1 MNKPELIDK
10 MTFKLGRLPRNE
22 IENAFDAILELIA
35 KALAQ
40 GERVE
45 FRGFGSFNL
54 KHMKARMSR
63 NPKTGKPAPLAAKVK
78 IHFKPGKEMRKGINE
93 GMGTQS

>member
-1 MNKPELIDK
+1 MNKPDLIDK
-10 MTFKLGRLPRNE
+10 CTYKLGTVDRNTVE
-22 IENAFDAILELIA
+22 IAFDAILELIA

-45 FRGFGSFNL
+45 FRGFGSFQL
-54 KHMKARMSR
+54 KQMKARISR

-78 IHFKPGKEMRKGINE
+78 IHFKPGREMRKRINE
-93 GMGTQS
+93 GMATLS